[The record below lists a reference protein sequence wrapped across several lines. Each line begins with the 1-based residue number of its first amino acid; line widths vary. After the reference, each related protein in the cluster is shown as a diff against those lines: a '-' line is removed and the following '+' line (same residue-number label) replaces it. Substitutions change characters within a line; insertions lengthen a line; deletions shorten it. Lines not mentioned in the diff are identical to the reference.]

1 MITYS
6 IHYQTGR
13 QRSLRLLRN
22 GIYIGGFSFA
32 NRHDLKLGLAMLE
45 SRFNITFPES
55 LKAWIPELEDPCI
68 GE

>member
-6 IHYQTGR
+6 IHWQTGR
-13 QRSLRLLRN
+13 QWSLRLLRN

-45 SRFNITFPES
+45 SQFDITFPES
-55 LKAWIPELEDPCI
+55 LKVWIPELEY
-68 GE
+68 